1 MKRFVRFFAGAAAS
15 VALCGPF
22 SGYGADFSNTK
33 IVIIV
38 KATTS
43 EFWQT
48 AFLGAR
54 AASKELGV
62 QIEELGPPAETA
74 LAEEVTLVENS
85 ITKKPAAIVV
95 APTNFEAL
103 VAPVEKATAA
113 GIPVIVID
121 SGVKT
126 DKYASFV
133 TTNNVEGGK
142 KAAIALANIIKE
154 RTGKAAGKVAYLT
167 AIAGNESQISRDKGF
182 VEEIKKS
189 YPDLQIVD
197 NRVGNNDIAKGLSN
211 TLDILSRF
219 PDLVGL
225 FADNAQM
232 GVGAGAALDE
242 RNLGS
247 KVSLVAYDADEAE
260 IKLLKKDVIYAVII
274 QDPFMMG
281 YAGVW
286 YGLAASKGVR
296 VPRLVDTG
304 VGVITKANM
313 DEPNYKGLL
322 QPKERKLSAFLGD

>member
-322 QPKERKLSAFLGD
+322 EPKERKLTAFLGD

>member
-1 MKRFVRFFAGAAAS
+1 M
-15 VALCGPF
+15 
-22 SGYGADFSNTK
+22 
-33 IVIIV
+33 
-38 KATTS
+38 
-43 EFWQT
+43 
-48 AFLGAR
+48 
-54 AASKELGV
+54 
-62 QIEELGPPAETA
+62 
-74 LAEEVTLVENS
+74 
-85 ITKKPAAIVV
+85 
-95 APTNFEAL
+95 
-103 VAPVEKATAA
+103 
-113 GIPVIVID
+113 
-121 SGVKT
+121 
-126 DKYASFV
+126 
-133 TTNNVEGGK
+133 
-142 KAAIALANIIKE
+142 
-154 RTGKAAGKVAYLT
+154 T
-167 AIAGNESQISRDKGF
+167 AIAGNESQISREKGF
-182 VEEIKKS
+182 VDEIKKS

-197 NRVGNNDIAKGLSN
+197 NRVDNNDIAKGLSN

-322 QPKERKLSAFLGD
+322 QPEGA

>member
-1 MKRFVRFFAGAAAS
+1 MKLFVRFLASAATAI
-15 VALCGPF
+15 ALCGPPT
-22 SGYGADFSNTK
+22 SNGADFSSSK
-33 IVIIV
+33 VVVIV

-48 AFLGAR
+48 AFMGAR

-62 QIEELGPPAETA
+62 PIEELGPTAETQV
-74 LAEEVTLVENS
+74 AEEVALVENS
-85 ITKKPAAIVV
+85 IIKKPAAIVV

-103 VAPVEKATAA
+103 AAPIEKATAA

-126 DKYASFV
+126 DKYASYL
-133 TTNNVEGGK
+133 TTNNIEGGK
-142 KAAIALANIIKE
+142 KAAIALAECIKQ

-182 VEEIKKS
+182 VDEIKKS

-197 NRVGNNDIAKGLSN
+197 NRIGNNDIAKGLSN

-219 PDLVGL
+219 PDLVGI

-247 KVSLVAYDADEAE
+247 KVALVAYDADEAE

-274 QDPFMMG
+274 QDPYMMG
-281 YAGVW
+281 YGGVW

-296 VPRLVDTG
+296 TPRLVDTG

-313 DEPNYKGLL
+313 DEPSYKGLL
-322 QPKERKLSAFLGD
+322 QPKERKLTPFVGD

>member
-1 MKRFVRFFAGAAAS
+1 MKRFVRFFAGAAAL

-182 VEEIKKS
+182 VDEIKKS

>member
-85 ITKKPAAIVV
+85 ITNKPSDIVV
-95 APTNFEAL
+95 AQTNFEAMA
-103 VAPVEKATAA
+103 APIEKATAA

-126 DKYASFV
+126 DKYASYL
-133 TTNNVEGGK
+133 TTNNIEGGK
-142 KAAIALANIIKE
+142 KAAIALAECIKQ

-182 VEEIKKS
+182 IDEIKKS
-189 YPDLQIVD
+189 YPALQIVD
-197 NRVGNNDIAKGLSN
+197 NRIGNNDIAKGLSN
-211 TLDILSRF
+211 TLAILSRF
-219 PDLVGL
+219 PDLVGI
-225 FADNAQM
+225 FADNAQI

-247 KVSLVAYDADEAE
+247 TVALVAYDADEAE
-260 IKLLKKDVIYAVII
+260 IKLLKKDAIYAVRI
-274 QDPFMMG
+274 QYTYNMV
-281 YAGVW
+281 YR
-286 YGLAASKGVR
+286 R
-296 VPRLVDTG
+296 VC
-304 VGVITKANM
+304 
-313 DEPNYKGLL
+313 
-322 QPKERKLSAFLGD
+322 

>member
-62 QIEELGPPAETA
+62 QIEELGPPAESSV
-74 LAEEVTLVENS
+74 AEEVTLVENS

-103 VAPVEKATAA
+103 AAPVEKATAA

-133 TTNNVEGGK
+133 TTNNIEGGK

-182 VEEIKKS
+182 VDEIKKS

-197 NRVGNNDIAKGLSN
+197 NRVDNNDIAKGLSN

-322 QPKERKLSAFLGD
+322 QPKERKLTAFLGD